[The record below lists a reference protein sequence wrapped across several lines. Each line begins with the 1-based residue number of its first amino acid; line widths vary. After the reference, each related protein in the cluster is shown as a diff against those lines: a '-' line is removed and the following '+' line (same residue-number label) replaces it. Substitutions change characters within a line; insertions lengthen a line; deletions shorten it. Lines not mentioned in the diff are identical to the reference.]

1 MTPDSRKSLLQF
13 AVILAL
19 VLVCLVFRRVF
30 YTFERA
36 ALEIRYFWW
45 LFLIL
50 AAGLW
55 LLTKLGRKDH

>member
-1 MTPDSRKSLLQF
+1 MTPDSRKSLIQF
-13 AVILAL
+13 AVVLTL

-30 YTFERA
+30 YFFDRA

-50 AAGLW
+50 AGGLW
-55 LLTKLGRKDH
+55 LLTLLGRKDH